1 MDEMMRSALAA
12 AAVMLATAPAMARG
26 QEHEQTG
33 ASPATLAFNPAN
45 IARVKQLVA
54 SDPQARARWN
64 ALRKTADKALASP
77 PRGDREIDSALE
89 ALGLAFRV
97 TGQAKY
103 AQGAR
108 TLLLQR
114 AAKKDW
120 LTDAPLARRDPPW
133 RSDLGMGY
141 AAASTG
147 IAYDAVRDTLS
158 QADRQTIVQGL
169 IRGAIL
175 PIMDDWIDGARRI
188 HALDTMGH
196 NWWAHIVFGA
206 GVAALA
212 VREDDPR
219 GLEWARRI
227 DEASVEWF
235 EFPGTRIG
243 TKPPTFGRDGAY
255 SETVSYAELAL
266 HSLMLFRRSWTEAM
280 GTAASPIKGL
290 DRIAGYFLAT
300 SYPRSE
306 GWVSLNFGDSRP
318 PSCGC
323 HTLADLWALGD
334 HNPEYLKYIAGF
346 SGVPGKDA
354 WKDAT
359 NLAYFPD
366 ASARASAS
374 SSTTTS
380 HTYVSRDQ
388 GLLTMRSDW
397 SPDATLLGVK
407 SGFTWNHNH
416 ADAGSFILYHKGR
429 TLIADSGHSGYSTPE
444 YDGYYRQSKAH
455 NVVTID
461 GHAEP
466 ASDLYDGS
474 ASMGTI
480 DQVLDT
486 PNIRYAWADATGP
499 TSRYFQRNYRNILWV
514 GDTILLIDDLRSRDP
529 GQFEWLLHHGGTATR
544 KGRTVEIRDG
554 DAGVDVTP
562 LFPAALP
569 DGGLP
574 TDYPYALRLV
584 GHEGLADE
592 DPKMKQAYLGFQ
604 PVGKSD
610 REKFLVALQPRIDG
624 KPASRIER
632 IEGTDWI
639 GVRITGADRITGV
652 YFNLLA
658 DGRLRHRNA
667 NATIAGLD
675 TDAYILAVSRPVRRD
690 ENTDPDE
697 ITVVDASYVR
707 RSGAVLVDS
716 LAKVTAHLTMGA
728 STQVQFSGAHGNV
741 RIACSAPVQV
751 ASMEGTV
758 ACETGQAVLPRTN

>member
-1 MDEMMRSALAA
+1 MDEMMRSVLAA
-12 AAVMLATAPAMARG
+12 VAVILSTAPAMAQG
-26 QEHEQTG
+26 QAHEQIG
-33 ASPATLAFNPAN
+33 SSPATLAFNPGN
-45 IARVKQLVA
+45 IARVRQLVA
-54 SDPQARARWN
+54 SDPEARARWN
-64 ALRKTADKALASP
+64 ALRKTADKALSSP
-77 PRGDREIDSALE
+77 PRGGREIDSALE

-103 AQGAR
+103 AQGAKA
-108 TLLLQR
+108 LLLHR
-114 AAKKDW
+114 AARKDW
-120 LTDAPLARRDPPW
+120 LTDTPLARRDPPW

-175 PIMDDWIDGARRI
+175 PIMDDWVDGAKRI

-243 TKPPTFGRDGAY
+243 SKPPTFGSDGAY

-280 GTAASPIKGL
+280 GTAPSPIKGL
-290 DRIAGYFLAT
+290 DKIAGYFLAT
-300 SYPRSE
+300 SYPRSK

-346 SGVPGKDA
+346 SGVPAKDA

-359 NLAYFPD
+359 NLPYLPD
-366 ASARASAS
+366 ASARASISAS
-374 SSTTTS
+374 SGASR
-380 HTYVSRDQ
+380 TYVSRDQ

-397 SPDATLLGVK
+397 SADATLLGVK

-429 TLIADSGHSGYSTPE
+429 TLIADSGHSSYSTPE
-444 YDGYYRQSKAH
+444 YDGYYRQSEAH

-461 GHAEP
+461 GRAEP

-480 DQVLDT
+480 DHVLDT

-544 KGRTVEIRDG
+544 KGQTVEIRDG

-584 GHEGLADE
+584 SHEGLADE
-592 DPKMKQAYLGFQ
+592 DPKIKQTYLGFQ

-610 REKFLVALQPRIDG
+610 REKFLVALQPRVDG
-624 KPASRIER
+624 KLASRIER

-639 GVRITGADRITGV
+639 GVRITGTDRTTEV

-675 TDAYILAVSRPVRRD
+675 TDAYILAVSHPARRD
-690 ENTDPDE
+690 AITGPDE
-697 ITVVDASYVR
+697 IMVVDASYVR
-707 RSGAVLVDS
+707 RSGAVIFDS
-716 LAKVTAHLTMGA
+716 LAKLTAHLAMGA
-728 STQVQFSGAHGNV
+728 STQVQFSGTHGNV

-751 ASMEGTV
+751 ASIEGTV
-758 ACETGQAVLPRTN
+758 ACENGQAVLPRTN

>member
-1 MDEMMRSALAA
+1 MMRTALAA
-12 AAVMLATAPAMARG
+12 AAVMLATAPAMAQG
-26 QEHEQTG
+26 QGQEQTG
-33 ASPATLAFNPAN
+33 TSPPTLAFNPAN

-54 SDPQARARWN
+54 RDPEARTRW
-64 ALRKTADKALASP
+64 ASLRKTADSALSSP

-97 TGQAKY
+97 TGQPKY
-103 AQGAR
+103 AQGAK

-114 AAKKDW
+114 AAKANW

-175 PIMDDWIDGARRI
+175 PIMEDWIDGAKRI

-219 GLEWARRI
+219 GLDWARRI
-227 DEASVEWF
+227 DDASVEWF
-235 EFPGTRIG
+235 EFAGTRIG
-243 TKPPTFGRDGAY
+243 AKPPTFGRDGAY

-280 GTAASPIKGL
+280 GTAPSPITGL
-290 DRIAGYFLAT
+290 DKIAGYFLAT

-318 PSCGC
+318 SSCGC

-346 SGVPGKDA
+346 SGVPAKDA
-354 WKDAT
+354 WRDAT
-359 NLAYFPD
+359 NLPYFPD
-366 ASARASAS
+366 ASARAAAS
-374 SSTTTS
+374 SSIATS
-380 HTYVSRDQ
+380 RTYVSRDQ

-397 SPDATLLGVK
+397 SPNATLLGVK

-416 ADAGSFILYHKGR
+416 ADAGSFILYHRGR

-444 YDGYYRQSKAH
+444 YDSYYRQSEAH

-461 GHAEP
+461 GRAEP

-474 ASMGTI
+474 EPMGTI
-480 DQVLDT
+480 DHVLDT

-514 GDTILLIDDLRSRDP
+514 GDTIVLIDDLRSRDP

-584 GHEGLADE
+584 SHEGLADE
-592 DPKMKQAYLGFQ
+592 DPKIKQAFLGFQ

-624 KPASRIER
+624 KSASRIER
-632 IEGTDWI
+632 LEGTNWI
-639 GVRITGADRITGV
+639 GARIIGTDRITEV

-658 DGRLRHRNA
+658 DGQLRHRNA
-667 NATIAGLD
+667 NATIAGTD

-690 ENTDPDE
+690 GNTDPDE

-707 RSGAVLVDS
+707 RAGAVLVDS
-716 LAKVTAHLTMGA
+716 LAKVTAHLSLGT
-728 STQVQFSGAHGNV
+728 STQIQFSGAHGNV
-741 RIACSAPVQV
+741 RIACSAPVQE
-751 ASMEGTV
+751 AGREGAV
-758 ACETGQAVLPRTN
+758 ACSNGQAVLPRTN